1 MKHSKY
7 AILGAT
13 LIDGNGGA
21 PVRNS
26 LILVDGDRI
35 TAVGTMDTLSVPE
48 GYAPVS
54 GEGMTLMPGFIDAH
68 VHLYMGE
75 HDICIP
81 GSGMPLGLA
90 DHPCLRVLKSYE
102 YAQHTI
108 QAGFTTIRDAGD
120 LADNVIQLRNAINQ
134 GIVRGP
140 RIISSNQHLS
150 ITGGHLAPYPAWLHR
165 TDHINNACDGKEDV
179 LKAVRHQIRMGADWI
194 KFFATGGISDPH
206 DTQEFSDEEIA
217 VIVGE
222 AHCKHK
228 KVFAHCMYEEGTMA
242 AVRGGIDSVEHGA
255 RLTEEI
261 CDEMIARGTWLVPT
275 LCVLDASA
283 TLGPAFGIP
292 DWYCKKA
299 AWFYDCN
306 FRSLQLAHQKGV
318 KIAFGSDS
326 GFDAQKHGMNGR
338 EFVQYVKAGFSPMDA
353 IVCATKRNSELL
365 GLADQLGTVAVGK
378 QADLVMVDGD
388 PLEDISI
395 LQDSTHISMVMRS
408 GNLFRLNHQPTA
420 FASQI

>member
-1 MKHSKY
+1 MQHSKY

-13 LIDGNGGA
+13 LIDGNDA
-21 PVRNS
+21 EPVQNS
-26 LILVDGDRI
+26 LVLVEDDRI
-35 TAVGTMDTLSVPE
+35 RAVGTMNTLSVPD
-48 GYAPVS
+48 GFS
-54 GEGMTLMPGFIDAH
+54 IINGEGMTLMPGLIDAH

-134 GIVRGP
+134 GIVHGP

-150 ITGGHLAPYPAWLHR
+150 ITGGPLAPYPAWLNR
-165 TDHINNACDGKEDV
+165 TDHINNACDGKEGV

-194 KFFATGGISDPH
+194 KFFATGGISDTH
-206 DTQEFSDEEIA
+206 DTQEFNDEEIA

-261 CDEMIARGTWLVPT
+261 CDEMIARRTWLVPT

-299 AWFYDCN
+299 GWFYDCN
-306 FRSLQLAHQKGV
+306 FKSLQLAREKGV
-318 KIAFGSDS
+318 RIAFGSDS

-338 EFVQYVKAGFSPMDA
+338 EFIQYVKVGFSPMEA

-365 GLADQLGTVAVGK
+365 GLADRIGTVEPGK
-378 QADLVMVDGD
+378 QADLILVGGD
-388 PLEDISI
+388 PLSDISI
-395 LQDSTHISMVMRS
+395 LKDSEHISMVMHD
-408 GNLFRLNHQPTA
+408 GKLFRLDYKETVVQ
-420 FASQI
+420 